1 MLIASIRRE
10 IFRQQGDCS
19 RSKFFWVFAYLA
31 IKVWMNIRVQAALV
45 GQRIERA
52 VVKISSDAQRA
63 DVIACSQRLTNL
75 LRFGFHQPLSMTLLA
90 ALAKK

>member
-1 MLIASIRRE
+1 MLIALVRQE
-10 IFRQQGDCS
+10 IFRQQGDCR

-31 IKVWMNIRVQAALV
+31 IKVWMSIRVQAALV

-52 VVKISSDAQRA
+52 VVKISSDAQRGN
-63 DVIACSQRLTNL
+63 VIAFRQRLTNL
-75 LRFGFHQPLSMTLLA
+75 LRFGFHQPLPMTLLA

>member
-10 IFRQQGDCS
+10 SFRQQGDCS
-19 RSKFFWVFAYLA
+19 GSNFFWVFVYLA
-31 IKVWMNIRVQAALV
+31 IKVWMSIRVQAALV

-63 DVIACSQRLTNL
+63 DVIACGQRLTNL
-75 LRFGFHQPLSMTLLA
+75 LRFGFHQPLPMTLLA
-90 ALAKK
+90 AVAKK